1 MERGGEADR
10 RALLV
15 RPREGMRDRV
25 NDLARVFSVEEERET
40 YERHS

>member
-1 MERGGEADR
+1 MERIGGADR

-25 NDLARVFSVEEERET
+25 NDLVRVLAFEEERET
-40 YERHS
+40 YKKHS